1 MADRSS
7 TEAGYVRQL
16 DRSHYERKA
25 PMPTLCLP
33 DGRKLAYQ
41 VEGSG
46 PPLVMVH
53 GSPGEG
59 RSWGRVV
66 PHLKV
71 RFRTICPDLP
81 GYGGSDRLVVDEPA
95 GRMFAMGAAVAHLVD
110 SLGEPVR
117 LVGHSFGGNIALQ
130 AALQVQA
137 GAVDRIVLFEPVYF
151 RALQLTGDDAALKPA
166 AAHFEDYAR
175 RAIAG
180 EPEVVRLMIDY
191 WFGEG
196 AFGRMPDPVR
206 GYLSGAAARNAIDV
220 RSSFLGT
227 STAADLAAL
236 QHLVTIVDGETS
248 PEIVRS
254 IARALVKLLPAARM
268 VGLTG
273 ANHGML
279 DTHPEAVAGL
289 IAT

>member
-1 MADRSS
+1 
-7 TEAGYVRQL
+7 
-16 DRSHYERKA
+16 
-25 PMPTLCLP
+25 MPTLDLP
-33 DGRKLAYQ
+33 TLDLPNGRKLAYR
-41 VEGSG
+41 EDGSG

-66 PHLKV
+66 PHLKE

-81 GYGGSDRLVVDEPA
+81 GYGGSDRLEDDVPA
-95 GRMFAMGAAVAHLVD
+95 GRMAAMGTAVARLVD
-110 SLGEPVR
+110 SLGEPVH
-117 LVGHSFGGNIALQ
+117 LIGHSFGGNIALQ
-130 AALQVQA
+130 AAMQVQA
-137 GAVDRIVLFEPVYF
+137 GAVERIVLFEPVYF
-151 RALQLTGDDAALKPA
+151 RALQLTADDTALKPA

-175 RAIAG
+175 RATAG

-191 WFGEG
+191 WFGDG

-206 GYLSGAAARNAIDV
+206 GYLSAAAARNAIDV
-220 RSSFLGT
+220 RSCFVCT

-236 QHLVTIVDGETS
+236 KQPVTIVDGGTS
-248 PEIVRS
+248 QEVVRS
-254 IARALVKLLPAARM
+254 IARALVTLLPNARTE
-268 VGLTG
+268 GLAG

-279 DTHPEAVAGL
+279 DTHPEAVARL

>member
-1 MADRSS
+1 
-7 TEAGYVRQL
+7 
-16 DRSHYERKA
+16 
-25 PMPTLCLP
+25 MPTLDLPMFNLP
-33 DGRKLAYQ
+33 DGRKLAYRE
-41 VEGSG
+41 EGSG

-66 PHLKV
+66 PHLKA

-81 GYGGSDRLVVDEPA
+81 GYGGSDRLEVDEPA
-95 GRMFAMGAAVAHLVD
+95 GRMAAMGAAVARLVD

-117 LVGHSFGGNIALQ
+117 LVGHSYGGNIALQ
-130 AALQVQA
+130 AAMQVQPN
-137 GAVDRIVLFEPVYF
+137 AVERIVLFEPVYF

-166 AAHFEDYAR
+166 VAHFEDYAR
-175 RAIAG
+175 RATAG

-191 WFGEG
+191 WFGDG

-206 GYLSGAAARNAIDV
+206 GYLSASAARNAIDV
-220 RSSFLGT
+220 RSGFLGT
-227 STAADLAAL
+227 STVADLAAL
-236 QHLVTIVDGETS
+236 QYPVTIVDGETS
-248 PEIVRS
+248 RDVVRS
-254 IARALVKLLPAARM
+254 IARALVKLLPNARM
-268 VGLTG
+268 EGLAG

-279 DTHPEAVAGL
+279 DTHPEAVARL

>member
-1 MADRSS
+1 
-7 TEAGYVRQL
+7 
-16 DRSHYERKA
+16 
-25 PMPTLCLP
+25 MPTLDLP
-33 DGRKLAYQ
+33 TLDLPNGRKLAYR
-41 VEGSG
+41 EDGSG

-66 PHLKV
+66 PHLKE

-81 GYGGSDRLVVDEPA
+81 GYGGSDRLEVDEPA
-95 GRMFAMGAAVAHLVD
+95 GRMVAMGAAVARLVD
-110 SLGEPVR
+110 SLGEPVH
-117 LVGHSFGGNIALQ
+117 LIGHSFGGNIALQ
-130 AALQVQA
+130 AAMQVQA
-137 GAVDRIVLFEPVYF
+137 GAVERIVLFEPVYF
-151 RALQLTGDDAALKPA
+151 RALQLTADDTALKPA

-175 RAIAG
+175 RATAG

-191 WFGEG
+191 WFGDG

-206 GYLSGAAARNAIDV
+206 GYLSAAAARNAIDV
-220 RSSFLGT
+220 RSCFVCT

-236 QHLVTIVDGETS
+236 KQPVTIVDGGTS
-248 PEIVRS
+248 QEVVRS
-254 IARALVKLLPAARM
+254 IARALVTLLPNARTE
-268 VGLTG
+268 GLAG

-279 DTHPEAVAGL
+279 DTHPEAVARL

>member
-1 MADRSS
+1 
-7 TEAGYVRQL
+7 
-16 DRSHYERKA
+16 
-25 PMPTLCLP
+25 MPTLDLP
-33 DGRKLAYQ
+33 NGRKLAYRA
-41 VEGSG
+41 EGSG

-59 RSWGRVV
+59 RSWARVV
-66 PHLKV
+66 PHLKE

-81 GYGGSDRLVVDEPA
+81 GYGGSDRLEVDEPA
-95 GRMFAMGAAVAHLVD
+95 GRMAAMGAAVARLVD

-130 AALQVQA
+130 AALQVKA
-137 GAVDRIVLFEPVYF
+137 GAVERIVLFEPVYF

-166 AAHFEDYAR
+166 AAHFEDYAK
-175 RAIAG
+175 RATAG

-191 WFGEG
+191 WFGDG

-206 GYLSGAAARNAIDV
+206 SYLGGAAARNAIDV
-220 RSSFLGT
+220 RSCFVGT
-227 STAADLAAL
+227 STAAELATL
-236 QHLVTIVDGETS
+236 MQPVTIVDGGTS
-248 PEIVRS
+248 QEVVRS
-254 IARALVKLLPAARM
+254 IARALVTLLPNARM
-268 VGLTG
+268 ERLAG

-279 DTHPEAVAGL
+279 DTHPEAVAKL